1 MQQHPYNRRQ
11 NISSSS
17 ERFLQIPPSVAKGL
31 ETEPTHS
38 DFIEEAHLGKGSYGR
53 VTLSRHKKTQ
63 AQYAIKAIDKR
74 TKINKD
80 SKLYFKREVEIMYK
94 IRHPN
99 VVRLFGHF
107 EDETYCYFIM
117 EYINKGSL
125 YNLLLNKKKQPLEE
139 KQVAS
144 YMKDVIS
151 AVYYLHNMDPPII
164 HRDIKPENA
173 LLTENNTVKITD
185 FGWSNYLVSDPDN
198 QRFTFCGT
206 PIYLAPEMMMKKGHD
221 EHIDIWCIGCLMFEL
236 LTGRPPFEGP
246 DKAEMSQNILNINI
260 NWPHDMDRTAKDL
273 ISKILTKDPL
283 KRLSLKEILE
293 HRFFKQYFPDA
304 SSVLIKPTTINE
316 EPFVI
321 STDVPT
327 NSKPIRKLGG
337 HKLIKQINLI
347 GKRDHSPLPI
357 TSRLHLEQ
365 VQQSKVK
372 VVNVSNT
379 KLNKCSEHNNSKF
392 NNEQPLLHVPA
403 SATNLLSK
411 AILFTQGANK
421 SESNNL
427 KVMFK
432 NLEKTYIDNKTKLND
447 IYCQIRQLQVT
458 EDSLR
463 KELED
468 KCKKSVEYQKEIDQ
482 LEKNISEKRLSPL
495 ISRSKS
501 FKKIESN
508 VSDKL
513 NGMNRKDSTD
523 TIELNNSELL
533 TTVGTERSSNEKEK
547 IKKEMKNE
555 EMKYQNKINEIKN
568 ENAKLVER
576 IQMLKEKEMKN
587 IKIIE
592 NNEAKM
598 KQQENE
604 LAKYK
609 KKVKDLE
616 SKLTRLKILVR
627 ETVKIIFAILPLGQF
642 EIN

>member
-1 MQQHPYNRRQ
+1 MQQHLYNKRQ
-11 NISSSS
+11 NVTTSSP

-31 ETEPTHS
+31 EPKPSRS
-38 DFIEEAHLGKGSYGR
+38 DFIEEAFLGKGSYGR

-80 SKLYFKREVEIMYK
+80 SKQYFKREVEIMYK

-139 KQVAS
+139 KQVVS
-144 YMKDVIS
+144 YIRDVIS

-173 LLTENNTVKITD
+173 LLTETGAVKITD
-185 FGWSNYLVSDPDN
+185 FGWSNYIVSDDDN

-246 DKAEMSQNILNINI
+246 DKAQMSQNILNINI

-273 ISKILTKDPL
+273 ITKILTKDPL

-293 HRFFKQYFPDA
+293 HRFFKQYFQDT
-304 SSVLIKPTTINE
+304 SSVLIKPTSINE

-321 STDVPT
+321 SKDIPT
-327 NSKPIRKLGG
+327 TASTTTSSSGKPIRKLGG
-337 HKLIKQINLI
+337 HKVIKQINLI
-347 GKRDHSPLPI
+347 GKRDHSPLPT

-365 VQQSKVK
+365 IQQNKVK
-372 VVNVSNT
+372 IVNIANT
-379 KLNKCSEHNNSKF
+379 KLNKYTESNNSNTSSNTNNNTKY
-392 NNEQPLLHVPA
+392 NNEHPLLHIPS

-411 AILFTQGANK
+411 GILFTQGINK
-421 SESNNL
+421 NESNNNL
-427 KVMFK
+427 KSMYK
-432 NLEKTYIDNKTKLND
+432 KLEKTYIENKTKLND
-447 IYCQIRQLQVT
+447 IYCQIKQLQVT
-458 EDSLR
+458 EDTLR

-468 KCKKSVEYQKEIDQ
+468 KCKKSAEYQKEIEQ
-482 LEKNISEKRLSPL
+482 LEKNINEKRLSPL

-508 VSDKL
+508 VSDKF
-513 NGMNRKDSTD
+513 NRKDSAD

-533 TTVGTERSSNEKEK
+533 TTVGTDRSSNEKEK
-547 IKKEMKNE
+547 MKKEMRNE
-555 EMKYQNKINEIKN
+555 EMRYQSKINEIKN
-568 ENAKLVER
+568 DNAKLIER

-587 IKIIE
+587 MKVIE

-616 SKLTRLKILVR
+616 TKLTKLKIM
-627 ETVKIIFAILPLGQF
+627 
-642 EIN
+642 ND